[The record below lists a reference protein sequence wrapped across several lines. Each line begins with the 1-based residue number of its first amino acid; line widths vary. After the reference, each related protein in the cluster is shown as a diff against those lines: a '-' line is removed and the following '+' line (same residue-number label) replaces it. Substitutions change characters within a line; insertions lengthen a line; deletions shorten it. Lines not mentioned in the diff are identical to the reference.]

1 MNGDQHTM
9 SVQKRKVMR
18 PDHRKRAKSVKLVR
32 TQRACHASHQE
43 DQTTL
48 RLVRA
53 LDRIVSMSAKL
64 TARKRLRNTVD
75 DRFSVDKQ
83 QTLAEEQSTQ
93 ATASDRF
100 RLVEAVM
107 FACESYLKD
116 RTGFEGIIL
125 WGLVDN
131 NGCFE
136 QPDGI
141 EESEGMERNDESF
154 KFLNN
159 FHSLVSAMA
168 RIVSMSAK
176 LAGRN
181 WL

>member
-1 MNGDQHTM
+1 
-9 SVQKRKVMR
+9 
-18 PDHRKRAKSVKLVR
+18 
-32 TQRACHASHQE
+32 
-43 DQTTL
+43 
-48 RLVRA
+48 
-53 LDRIVSMSAKL
+53 MSAKL

-100 RLVEAVM
+100 RVVEAVM
-107 FACESYLKD
+107 FACESYFKD

-154 KFLNN
+154 
-159 FHSLVSAMA
+159 
-168 RIVSMSAK
+168 
-176 LAGRN
+176 
-181 WL
+181 